1 MLWLILLT
9 LAVLVVAGVIAS
21 RRRDPAPHAEEISAE
36 ESMQTEVE
44 LHAIRRR
51 FDVAW
56 TRHELR
62 RDTARLKRELSDEL
76 DSPEQFDG

>member
-21 RRRDPAPHAEEISAE
+21 RRRDPAPQAEEISAE
-36 ESMQTEVE
+36 EVMQTEVE

-56 TRHELR
+56 TKHELR
-62 RDTARLKRELSDEL
+62 RDTARLKRELADEL
-76 DSPEQFDG
+76 DSPEQSDG